1 MLGDI
6 MKYVKDVKIYS
17 ENNEGCGICKV
28 NNIVTFVPF
37 SLKGELVDINITKEN
52 KKFNIGEIIK
62 INKVSEN
69 RLVPSCKYYYK
80 CGGCNLMHQKYSSEL
95 EFKRNKVINNLKHIG
110 NIEINNLEI
119 VNNKRYEYRNHVVL
133 NVKGDK
139 IGFYKNNTNEI
150 VDINLCLISNK
161 KINDVI
167 NNIRKFIGKYKN
179 NNIDKISIKAYD
191 NVLINITSNNFN
203 LLNEFKNIV
212 KYDSL
217 YINDLYKDGI
227 KKVSVTLDK
236 YKYLISSKSFFKK
249 NTYIANEMFKY
260 IKSLVDKN
268 EKILDLYCGTGS
280 IGIYLSDKVSS
291 VIGIEEVNEAI
302 IDAKENAKIN
312 NITNIEF
319 ISGKVEENIEKFK
332 KIDTII
338 VDPPRV
344 GVSKKVIN
352 NILNINPKKL
362 IYVSCNSSTLAR
374 DLKLLEN
381 NYEIK
386 SIKLFDMF
394 PNTYHVECVCILK
407 LK

>member
-17 ENNEGCGICKV
+17 KNNEGCGICKV

-119 VNNKRYEYRNHVVL
+119 VNTKRYEYRNHVVL

-236 YKYLISSKSFFKK
+236 YKYLISSKSFFQK

-268 EKILDLYCGTGS
+268 EKILDLYCGTG
-280 IGIYLSDKVSS
+280 
-291 VIGIEEVNEAI
+291 
-302 IDAKENAKIN
+302 
-312 NITNIEF
+312 
-319 ISGKVEENIEKFK
+319 
-332 KIDTII
+332 
-338 VDPPRV
+338 
-344 GVSKKVIN
+344 
-352 NILNINPKKL
+352 
-362 IYVSCNSSTLAR
+362 
-374 DLKLLEN
+374 
-381 NYEIK
+381 
-386 SIKLFDMF
+386 
-394 PNTYHVECVCILK
+394 
-407 LK
+407 